1 MAGLVAFMSVQGECI
16 CHPHGPVDTSLE
28 CADDSSWNK
37 ELARDRGRWMA
48 EEYRAKGVHV
58 LLGPVV
64 GAMGRVVEGGRNW
77 EGVSPDPY
85 LSGVLGAESV
95 QGIQSTGVA
104 ACIKV

>member
-1 MAGLVAFMSVQGECI
+1 MAGLVAFISVQGEWY
-16 CHPHGPVDTSLE
+16 HPPIGPVCMSLE
-28 CADDSSWNK
+28 CSDNSSWNK

-85 LSGVLGAESV
+85 LSGALGAESV